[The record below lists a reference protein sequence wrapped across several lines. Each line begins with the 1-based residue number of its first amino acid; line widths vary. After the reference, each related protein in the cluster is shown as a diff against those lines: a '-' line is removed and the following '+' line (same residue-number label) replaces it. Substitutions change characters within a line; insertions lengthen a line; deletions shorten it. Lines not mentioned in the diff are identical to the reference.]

1 MKDLMERQA
10 GHILMGLLLVVL
22 SVPFHYLQ
30 VPKGDDLIPFGL
42 GVMARSMT
50 SRKNDSSQS
59 EEVKNV

>member
-1 MKDLMERQA
+1 MRDLLERQA
-10 GHILMGLLLVVL
+10 GHILVGLALVIL
-22 SVPFHYLQ
+22 AVPFQYLQ

-59 EEVKNV
+59 GEVKDV

>member
-1 MKDLMERQA
+1 MKDLLERQA
-10 GHILMGLLLVVL
+10 GHILVGLALVAM
-22 SVPFHYLQ
+22 SIPFHFLQ

-50 SRKNDSSQS
+50 SRKNDSPQS